1 VGQQWGQELNLGH
14 DEYLKMP
21 ISGFATNRQLD
32 LLFKVGKSLC
42 TNQGAEVVVLAGT
55 ELCLKIR

>member
-1 VGQQWGQELNLGH
+1 
-14 DEYLKMP
+14 MA
-21 ISGFATNRQLD
+21 ISGIATNWQRD

-42 TNQGAEVVVLAGT
+42 TNQGAEAVVLAGT